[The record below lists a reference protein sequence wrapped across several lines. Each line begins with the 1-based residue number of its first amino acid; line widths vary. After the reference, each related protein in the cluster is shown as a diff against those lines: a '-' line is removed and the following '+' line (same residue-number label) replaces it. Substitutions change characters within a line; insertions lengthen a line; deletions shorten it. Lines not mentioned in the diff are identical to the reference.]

1 MYADKILINGK
12 IYTENKDM
20 MWAEAVATA
29 GSEFI
34 CVGKNEECMKYRGDS
49 TEIVDLEGKTV
60 IPALI
65 DGHTHPVTVAKTY
78 WHVRMPLTND
88 R

>member
-20 MWAEAVATA
+20 MWAEAVAVK
-29 GSEFI
+29 GSRFI

-49 TEIVDLEGKTV
+49 TQVVEL
-60 IPALI
+60 
-65 DGHTHPVTVAKTY
+65 DGQNSYSRPYRRSYASCY
-78 WHVRMPLTND
+78 GC
-88 R
+88 